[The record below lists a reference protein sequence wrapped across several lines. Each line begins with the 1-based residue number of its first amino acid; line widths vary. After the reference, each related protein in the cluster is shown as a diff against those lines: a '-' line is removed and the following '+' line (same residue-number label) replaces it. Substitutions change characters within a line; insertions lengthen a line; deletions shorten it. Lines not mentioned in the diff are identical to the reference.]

1 MEKERTFV
9 DWFFEIALP
18 EHKNRIYIEGDGGFG
33 KTISLKYLCK
43 VLVNNYDEY
52 RIIPMYLDAKL
63 LTARTIPQYIIR
75 NYCGDCIETD
85 ITKEDILIQQLC
97 NYDYKYLLI
106 IDGLNE
112 IDSSIVYK
120 KIIDFIYDEVFT
132 NENIYIVLSSR
143 TPLSEYKLLDKL
155 REFISIKLEELNKE
169 KVRNIIQ
176 KKINNPSD
184 LMVSVF
190 TNPMMLSIYVNT
202 HSKEKYKDIVNQS
215 QVLDIYFEEQWL
227 ISNNWRKDNVY
238 EKNYDK
244 FIKFIILEYLPNLCR
259 FGEILFQIEDI
270 EYNLTKTD
278 YKNSAFG
285 YVFKQNRFDEIKNLE
300 EKYIEIKEY
309 LRDDLRIINDSID
322 TFTIHE
328 KYSSYFQA
336 KYFDLT
342 LDAWLKDTSKTPE
355 FLLVK
360 VYDFMSEYNDYSK
373 CFIGNH
379 FQYFSN
385 AMRCLENIRSSIS
398 IENFKTVISS
408 YFMLFSMLF
417 YFSINE
423 SNDKTSNNINRFK
436 KDFSFY
442 IEMSNK
448 ADKIQYQN
456 YINIIKKYFDIKF
469 NFSKYLDYVSKEYIF
484 ELTEEKSEQA
494 KNELAYVKLLKDV
507 KKLYYDKSILNSY
520 RWLCVNGGGLAL
532 RFNPIFPDCYQ
543 FINFFL
549 NDESKEF
556 IYQIS
561 NDKISKIISY
571 LYVKNSKP
579 RIPTTKEFNLIT
591 EKLSDAAPKN
601 YFDCINSID
610 NEFEIYYSVYIDL
623 IKDIVLHNRGNLGGL
638 DFSNLDLSS
647 INLSGIDFYDFKS
660 NQSIDLR
667 NTIINKQDLLNF
679 GYYAV
684 PCVHSDEIKLL
695 WYTESLFAVSYPY
708 RKEVIFIFDGI
719 SSILSNITS
728 NYRFVLETNRSS
740 YCNYNFLYIPK
751 GTKDLCSYNFI
762 LKSGTKLFSLNDI
775 KLNDIKMITWMN
787 CCNHI
792 MIVYRDEKIFFD
804 INGNLL
810 ERRPYVNEQLNSDAK
825 NNNLCKLFLGDENT
839 YLVKEN
845 LDDGYALKICKHY
858 NDNPENQLEDKEF
871 IIGKIGDS
879 KYKVNQ
885 YQFNDETNKVMAGCQ
900 YGKTVQLK
908 EWTRGGQYIGDINF
922 VGTIVDKCFIT
933 IVNDKNYLSFYGF
946 DLNYYYQDINGN
958 RFKIKLLDLPFLGVT
973 FDGHHFIYKLNNGLK
988 FYNLVEG
995 ELKEYCTLRF
1005 DDILSNCN
1013 LNINCVFASAFVVG
1027 NSVILSFEEFFDDYK
1042 YYTIYFVKISVS
1054 DMNISIFNKR
1064 DININQ
1070 KKKVIIDSY
1079 NNNLNLINKEFF
1091 NILSKKFSE
1100 YDNFDFFD
1108 LNNYNFFVIEKNLII
1123 SSSSIEKTII
1133 FDMDSVIIKE
1143 VLNNTIIYTVSDK
1156 VLYVNSGIDNLNELR
1171 LKEFFID
1178 SVIYKVNSS
1187 INFRNFKNACFS
1199 KNQFTNAEIEFL
1211 KKNGA
1216 IVE

>member
-85 ITKEDILIQQLC
+85 IAKEDILIQQLC

-342 LDAWLKDTSKTPE
+342 LSAWLKDTSKPPE

-360 VYDFMSEYNDYSK
+360 VYDFMSEYNDYCR
-373 CFIGNH
+373 CFMSH
-379 FQYFSN
+379 HYPYLTN
-385 AMRCLENIRSSIS
+385 AMRCLENIRSYGVL
-398 IENFKTVISS
+398 ENFKTIIYS
-408 YFMLFSMLF
+408 YYILFSYPPKGF
-417 YFSINE
+417 DSK
-423 SNDKTSNNINRFK
+423 NDATRKEVSSFILDYINRIFK
-436 KDFSFY
+436 S
-442 IEMSNK
+442 
-448 ADKIQYQN
+448 DKIRYNN
-456 YINIIKKYFDIKF
+456 YINIVKKYFDAQF
-469 NFSKYLDYVSKEYIF
+469 PFSKYFEYVSTKYSF
-484 ELTEEKSEQA
+484 ELPKEKIEHA
-494 KNELAYVKLLKDV
+494 KKDMAY
-507 KKLYYDKSILNSY
+507 KKLREDITRLHRNKSIFRNES
-520 RWLCVNGGGLAL
+520 WVGICDSMAL
-532 RFNPIFPDCYQ
+532 KFNPLFNDSYL

-561 NDKISKIISY
+561 KNKFFKIMDY
-571 LYVKNSKP
+571 LRTKNLKFEILDESD
-579 RIPTTKEFNLIT
+579 FDLIMK
-591 EKLSDAAPKN
+591 KLNKLAPK
-601 YFDCINSID
+601 YQFDYINSID
-610 NEFEIYYSVYIDL
+610 KKFEIYYSIYIDL
-623 IKDIVLHNRGNLGGL
+623 IKDIVLHNQGNLVGL
-638 DFSNLDLSS
+638 DFSNLNLSS
-647 INLSGIDFYDFKS
+647 INLSGIDFYDS
-660 NQSIDLR
+660 RLNQSIDLR
-667 NTIINKQDLLNF
+667 NTIINKHDFSNR

-695 WYTESLFAVSYPY
+695 WYTEAFFAVSYPY
-708 RKEVIFIFDGI
+708 RKEVVFVFNGI
-719 SSILSNITS
+719 SSILSNMTS
-728 NYRFVLETNRSS
+728 NYLFVLETNRSS

-751 GTKDLCSYNFI
+751 GTKDMCSYNFI
-762 LKSGTKLFSLNDI
+762 LKSGAKLFSLKDDV
-775 KLNDIKMITWMN
+775 LVNDIKMIMWMN
-787 CCNHI
+787 DCNHI
-792 MIVYRDEKIFFD
+792 MMVYKNEKIFYD

-810 ERRPYVNEQLNSDAK
+810 ERRPYVNEQLNSDAE

-858 NDNPENQLEDKEF
+858 NDNPENQLKDKEF
-871 IIGKIGDS
+871 IIGKIGDG

-885 YQFNDETNKVMAGCQ
+885 YQFNDKTNKVMAGCQ
-900 YGKTVQLK
+900 YGKTVKLK
-908 EWTRGGQYIGDINF
+908 EWTSGGQYIGAIDF
-922 VGTIVDKCFIT
+922 VGTFIDKCFFC
-933 IVNDKNYLSFYGF
+933 VVHNKNRLSYYGF
-946 DLNYYYQDINGN
+946 DQKYYHINQNGW
-958 RFKIKLLDLPFLGVT
+958 FSKLELPHLTFIGVT
-973 FDGHHFIYKLNNGLK
+973 LDEEYFVFKLNNGLK
-988 FYNLVEG
+988 FYNLIEE
-995 ELKEYCTLRF
+995 ELKEYYTISFCE
-1005 DDILSNCN
+1005 ILSECN
-1013 LNINCVFASAFVVG
+1013 LKKNCLFSSAFVIG
-1027 NSVILSFEEFFDDYK
+1027 NSVLLCFKEFINDYK
-1042 YYTIYFVKISVS
+1042 YIFYFIQIIISDKKILA
-1054 DMNISIFNKR
+1054 FNKR
-1064 DININQ
+1064 DI
-1070 KKKVIIDSY
+1070 IDGKDYQVAFDSF
-1079 NNNLNLINKEFF
+1079 NNNLCLINNE
-1091 NILSKKFSE
+1091 ILVVLSKQFSE

-1108 LNNYNFFVIEKNLII
+1108 LSNYNFFVIEKMLII
-1123 SSSSIEKTII
+1123 SSSVMEKTVI
-1133 FDMDSVIIKE
+1133 FDISNMNIKE
-1143 VLNNTIIYTVSDK
+1143 VLDNTILYTTFKK
-1156 VLYVNSGIDNLNELR
+1156 VLYVNSDIDNLNEIR
-1171 LKEFFID
+1171 LKEIFTN
-1178 SVIYKVNSS
+1178 SETYKVNSS
-1187 INFRNFKNACFS
+1187 VNFRSLKNARFS
-1199 KNQFTNAEIEFL
+1199 KNQFTNTEIEYL
-1211 KKNGA
+1211 KNNGA
-1216 IVE
+1216 IIE